1 MERGKGGTN
10 NILFNRRL
18 NKNIVYHNH
27 TKRKP
32 LAKNDMKKR
41 KKKEKPSNKRKR
53 KGHGEIRIKKKNA
66 KI

>member
-41 KKKEKPSNKRKR
+41 KRKKNPVTKG
-53 KGHGEIRIKKKNA
+53 KGHGEIRIKKNV